1 MATSLLYPLRPVL
14 KVEFRDVLLWVWLN
28 EIWTSWPQ
36 LSVYSFVAQLVEHY
50 RANTEAKGL
59 NPVEAPRL
67 FSRLI
72 YKLSSQLRQS
82 YLYCDRAEQT
92 VAVHRICCIHCRLIS
107 YENSNHT
114 QYFSKGFLIVFKT
127 LTKDKAASSNNKY
140 LCLNMML
147 YFYFMF

>member
-67 FSRLI
+67 FSMLI
-72 YKLSSQLRQS
+72 YKLFSQLRQS